1 MQNWRRSGL
10 GQVLVDALA
19 ALCDE
24 KTVVMLSNEDLWSY
38 HDQLLLQASRA
49 GFEVRT
55 VISPEVGCS
64 SLGVSPDG
72 GTRILQ
78 LQLRTCAHR
87 TSVAEAGAGN

>member
-1 MQNWRRSGL
+1 MWRMQNWRRSGL

-55 VISPEVGCS
+55 MAARAFCS
-64 SLGVSPDG
+64 YSYARVHIG
-72 GTRILQ
+72 Q
-78 LQLRTCAHR
+78 A
-87 TSVAEAGAGN
+87 